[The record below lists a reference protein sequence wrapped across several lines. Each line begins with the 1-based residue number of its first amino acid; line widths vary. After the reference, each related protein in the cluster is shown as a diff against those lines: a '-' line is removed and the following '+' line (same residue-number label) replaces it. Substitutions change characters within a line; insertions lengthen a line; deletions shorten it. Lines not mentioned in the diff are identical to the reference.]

1 MNKKLQAT
9 YVALMKEQVVD
20 SAGGDYDITHK
31 EADDLLCR
39 LLQELGYSEV
49 VEVYKKV
56 GKWYE

>member
-1 MNKKLQAT
+1 MNKKLKEK
-9 YVALMKEQVVD
+9 YISLMKEQVENG
-20 SAGGDYDITHK
+20 AIDISHQ
-31 EADDLLCR
+31 EADVLLCR

>member
-31 EADDLLCR
+31 QADNLLCR
-39 LLQELGYSEV
+39 LLQELGYGEV
-49 VEVYKKV
+49 VEVYKTV